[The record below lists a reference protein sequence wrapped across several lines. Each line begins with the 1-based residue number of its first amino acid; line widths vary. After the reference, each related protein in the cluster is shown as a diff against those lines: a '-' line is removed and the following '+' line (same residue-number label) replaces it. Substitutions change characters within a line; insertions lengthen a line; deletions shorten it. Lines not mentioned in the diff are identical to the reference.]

1 MTSRRRVRVPRLD
14 PPPAPTDEDIAA
26 VAEEVYRKVARI
38 LDARGDDDG
47 AALASTEPGL
57 ARLAGPSV
65 PGVAAARTPGRL
77 RPTRTDGGGV

>member
-1 MTSRRRVRVPRLD
+1 MTNRRRVRVHRLG
-14 PPPAPTDEDIAA
+14 PVPAPTNQDVAA

-47 AALASTEPGL
+47 AALASTEPAF

-65 PGVAAARTPGRL
+65 PGVAATRAGGRL
-77 RPTRTDGGGV
+77 RPARTDGAGV